1 MLVLD
6 NQKINVSKLENQRL
20 RAKKVFREIYRK
32 FPNKQL
38 FEEYFQNYL
47 KNLDSDPKKEEN
59 LFSKEELKNFIQD
72 FFVKHQKTA
81 DNEIAKIQKKDLE
94 GFLTN
99 FTYNSYGE
107 TVLSDIPSLIY
118 E

>member
-1 MLVLD
+1 MKDLHSET
-6 NQKINVSKLENQRL
+6 N
-20 RAKKVFREIYRK
+20 
-32 FPNKQL
+32 
-38 FEEYFQNYL
+38 
-47 KNLDSDPKKEEN
+47 KEEN
-59 LFSKEELKNFIQD
+59 LLSKEELKNFIQD
-72 FFVKHQKTA
+72 FFVKHQKTS
-81 DNEIAKIQKKDLE
+81 DNAIAKIQKKDLE